1 MLRLEMPPPAALIKY
16 FVASRVIL
24 RLGSQ
29 ARFFNAAGNTT
40 RLTLGHPPDFSPGLP
55 CKEQSRIM
63 VIRMLVSAVAG
74 RRARSRI
81 TSGLLLVALLGLSA
95 CEYQVNV
102 RGNMLDPDDV
112 AEVLPGVSNR
122 GDVSELLGSPSTVST
137 FEDQTWYYIGQRT
150 EQLAFLAPET
160 TDRSVLVVKFD
171 DAGLV
176 ETTRLYTVEDGKV
189 ITPNTRKTPTQGN
202 ELTIIQQLIGNLG
215 RFTPSE

>member
-1 MLRLEMPPPAALIKY
+1 
-16 FVASRVIL
+16 
-24 RLGSQ
+24 
-29 ARFFNAAGNTT
+29 
-40 RLTLGHPPDFSPGLP
+40 
-55 CKEQSRIM
+55 M